1 MKNQIIIFDK
11 NQSLLKSIAS
21 DFITLAVLSF
31 CIYISQGSTWW
42 TFVTGFIFISYL
54 AALISKSS
62 TERRYVIKSKQEA
75 IEWANSL
82 DDELIK
88 EK

>member
-1 MKNQIIIFDK
+1 MKNKIIIYDK
-11 NQSLLKSIAS
+11 NESLLKSIAS
-21 DFITLAVLSF
+21 DFITLAMLSF

-42 TFVTGFIFISYL
+42 TFVTGLVFIIYL

-62 TERRYVIKSKQEA
+62 MERKYIIKSKQEA

-82 DDELIK
+82 DDVL
-88 EK
+88 EKGK